1 LQHREPSERRPR
13 EALRSRDALGIAAI
27 CLLIVAYTCLSHYCN
42 THGAHRLGAA
52 LALAPLLAFALGVLR
67 HTVPV
72 FVLLLATAVGALLL
86 YDAWPILEKNFSVVY
101 LLQECGMYG
110 LLALGFGRSLRAG
123 DVALCTQLA
132 DKLHGPL
139 NAAEIR
145 YSRRVT
151 LAWTLFFVVMTAA
164 VAVLYVSVPRA
175 VWSAFV
181 NFGAIP
187 LIVTM
192 FAVEYAVRRR
202 VLPHSERRGIW
213 ATMRVFFASR

>member
-1 LQHREPSERRPR
+1 MRSRDG
-13 EALRSRDALGIAAI
+13 LRSRDALRIAAV
-27 CLLIVAYTCLSHYCN
+27 CVLIVAYTCLSHYCN

-52 LALAPLLAFALGVLR
+52 LALAPLLTFLLGVLR
-67 HTVPV
+67 HAVPAL
-72 FVLLLATAVGALLL
+72 VLVLATAAGALLL
-86 YDAWPILEKNFSVVY
+86 YDVWPILEKNFSVVY

-123 DVALCTQLA
+123 DVALCTRLA

-139 NAAEIR
+139 SVAEIR
-145 YSRRVT
+145 YSRCVT
-151 LAWTLFFVVMTAA
+151 LAWTLFFVLMAA
-164 VAVLYVSVPRA
+164 TVAALFVSVPRA

-187 LIVTM
+187 LIAGM
-192 FAVEYAVRRR
+192 FAAEYAVRRR

>member
-1 LQHREPSERRPR
+1 MRPWDGV
-13 EALRSRDALGIAAI
+13 RSRDGMRSPDALRIVAV
-27 CLLIVAYTCLSHYCN
+27 CLLILAYTCLSHYCN

-52 LALAPLLAFALGVLR
+52 LALAPLLIFLLGVLR
-67 HTVPV
+67 DTVPA
-72 FVLLLATAVGALLL
+72 FVLLLATAAGALLL

-123 DVALCTQLA
+123 DVALCTRLA

-145 YSRRVT
+145 YSRRAT
-151 LAWTLFFVVMTAA
+151 LAWTLFFALMTAT

-175 VWSAFV
+175 VWSALV

-187 LIVTM
+187 LIAAM
-192 FAVEYAVRRR
+192 FATEYAVRRR